1 MIGRNALLG
10 IIGMLCMTAILAC
23 QGMGPIK
30 AEYKFASGQYAD
42 AIPLFKA
49 YLKDNPGD
57 YKTRGRLG
65 VAYLRAG
72 QNEPAANALEQV
84 LRENP
89 GDAYA
94 TLYLGVSYVNM
105 KDFGKALAVWE
116 KYSDPTRPLVEAEI
130 RRQLTLL
137 KIAESQRIAKASL
150 AREAQTG
157 TAPVDQNTI
166 AVCYF
171 QDLSPDRTFRAFQK
185 GLAAMVISDL
195 AKIKSVKVVER
206 LQLQA
211 LLGEMK
217 LGQTGIVDAA
227 TAPRVGRLLG
237 ASTLVVGDL
246 RLGSIQ
252 VNASLASTVAQ
263 QIQGT
268 TSVTVDM
275 ENFFDIS
282 PAIVSDVANMMG
294 VEMDA
299 AEMAAIGT
307 VHTKNLK
314 AFSFF
319 GQALDALDGG
329 DWAAAQDF
337 FDRAIAEDPG
347 FGLARA
353 GGESCPGGGAPDV
366 GAVSAAQVA
375 SAVESSVESVV
386 AEQRASDSEAAQDA
400 NDNGG
405 GGGGSH

>member
-1 MIGRNALLG
+1 MFRPKAMAG
-10 IIGMLCMTAILAC
+10 ILSMLCMTVMVAC

-30 AEYKFASGQYAD
+30 AEYKFTSGQYEE
-42 AIPLFKA
+42 AIPLFHA
-49 YLKDNPGD
+49 YLDENPGD
-57 YKTRGRLG
+57 CVVRGRLG
-65 VAYLRAG
+65 LAYLKAG
-72 QNEPAANALEQV
+72 QNGKAAETLERV

-89 GDAYA
+89 GDAEA

-105 KDFGKALAVWE
+105 KAFGKALAIWSH
-116 KYSDPTRPLVEAEI
+116 YSDPKRPLVEAAI
-130 RRQLTLL
+130 RRQMTLL

-150 AREAQTG
+150 AKETQVGA
-157 TAPVDQNTI
+157 APVDPDTI

-171 QDLSPDRTFRAFQK
+171 QDLSPDRSLRAFQK

-246 RLGSIQ
+246 KLGSIQ
-252 VNASLASTVAQ
+252 VSASLASTLAQ

-268 TSVTVDM
+268 STVTVEP

-282 PAIVSDVANMMG
+282 PAVVSDVANMLG
-294 VEMDA
+294 VEISA
-299 AEMAAIGT
+299 AEMAAIGV
-307 VHTKNLK
+307 VHTRNFK

-329 DWAAAQDF
+329 DWAAAQAF
-337 FDRAIAEDPG
+337 FDQALREDPN
-347 FGLARA
+347 FGLAQA
-353 GGESCPGGGAPDV
+353 GSESCPEGGSPDV
-366 GAVSAAQVA
+366 GAVSAAQIA
-375 SAVESSVESVV
+375 SAVQTSVVSSV
-386 AEQRASDSEAAQDA
+386 AEQAASDTGTDSET
-400 NDNGG
+400 GG
-405 GGGGSH
+405 GDGGGY